1 MMNKAETGRSLIILA
16 AAPAAAN
23 TASNGPQSYLI
34 GGIIA
39 FIILGYLIYTLVRPE
54 KF

>member
-1 MMNKAETGRSLIILA
+1 MKKTETVKSLIILA
-16 AAPAAAN
+16 VSPAAAN

-39 FIILGYLIYTLVRPE
+39 LIILGYLIYTLVRPE